1 MSGGRVT
8 MTDGPLLGVLLR
20 VAGPITAANLAQS
33 VQQIVN
39 AFWVGRLGTDSIAAI
54 AASGPL
60 FGVLLSLGSGLS
72 TAGAVLVAQNT
83 GAGRKGEADHVA
95 AQTLLMVLAVG
106 VGFALL
112 GFTLAPATLHL
123 IGVEDEVFRL
133 TWQYLAV
140 TYLGLTPMYAF
151 LALQAMLQS
160 VGEVRFAMKVMVGAV
175 VLNMALDPLL
185 IFGVGG
191 WNGWGVA
198 GAAIATVIAQGMAFA
213 VLLRHLMSGH
223 SALHLRCGNFRPD
236 RKHIGLAL
244 KIGLPASVEQGA
256 RTFGSLLLM
265 SLAAVFGTV
274 SLAAYGV
281 GTRPFFF
288 WFAPMIGLSI
298 ATSVVVAQNIGA
310 SRMDRAEQV
319 ARVSGWLGFVGFTAI
334 GLLHLPILRPLMAAL
349 APGETAVIDEAVTFG
364 WAVFPFLGLMAV
376 TQALNGVFR
385 GAGSTRQ
392 AMTISLVMQYGFQIP
407 FAWGAALL
415 TGLGVLGVW
424 WSYSVS
430 NAAASLLCI
439 VWLLKGPWR
448 RNLVRPT
455 PPPPGDQSPAT
466 VIPSI
471 RTVGASVPR

>member
-1 MSGGRVT
+1 MASAKVT
-8 MTDGPLLGVLLR
+8 MTEGPLLGVLLR

-33 VQQIVN
+33 TQQIIN
-39 AFWVGRLGTDSIAAI
+39 AIFVGRLGSDSIAAV

-83 GAGRKGEADHVA
+83 GAGRKGAADHAA

-106 VGFALL
+106 LGFAAVGFS
-112 GFTLAPATLHL
+112 LAPATLRL

-133 TWQYLAV
+133 TWQYLAI
-140 TYLGLTPMYAF
+140 TYAGLTPMYAF

-160 VGEVRFAMKVMVGAV
+160 VGEVRFAMKVMIGAV
-175 VLNMALDPLL
+175 LLNILLDPLL
-185 IFGVGG
+185 IFVCGLGVP
-191 WNGWGVA
+191 
-198 GAAIATVIAQGMAFA
+198 GAALATVISQSLAFV
-213 VLLRHLMSGH
+213 VLLHHMMSGR
-223 SALHLRCGNFRPD
+223 SALHLKRVDFRPD
-236 RKHIGLAL
+236 ARHIRLAL
-244 KIGLPASVEQGA
+244 NIGFPASIEQGA

-265 SLAAVFGTV
+265 SLAALFGTV

-298 ATSVVVAQNIGA
+298 ATSAVVGQNIGA
-310 SRMDRAEQV
+310 GRMDRAEQ
-319 ARVSGWLGFVGFTAI
+319 AAKVSGWLAFGGFTII
-334 GLLHLPILRPLMAAL
+334 GLLHLPILHPLMAML
-349 APGETAVIDEAVTFG
+349 APGQTAVINEAVIFG
-364 WAVFPFLGLMAV
+364 WAVFPFMGFMAI

-407 FAWGAALL
+407 FAWGAALF
-415 TGLGVLGVW
+415 TELGVLAVW
-424 WSYSVS
+424 WSYAVS
-430 NAAASLLCI
+430 NVVASALCL

-448 RNLVRPT
+448 RSLVQ
-455 PPPPGDQSPAT
+455 DAT
-466 VIPSI
+466 AAQV
-471 RTVGASVPR
+471 